1 MELLNKACTGK
12 NAFSC
17 YYISGIF
24 IQGVKDLIDKDMTKA
39 FQYSLKACDLGNM
52 YACANVSQVVCL
64 TVQMLPFAK
73 GLILLLLFIMCHL
86 SHAMQCKK
94 LNYDYKDD
102 NNDKKKLSFP
112 VMTG

>member
-12 NAFSC
+12 NAYSC

-52 YACANVSQVVCL
+52 YACANVSQVNSLFDCANVAFCKR
-64 TVQMLPFAK
+64 VNFAAS
-73 GLILLLLFIMCHL
+73 LYYV
-86 SHAMQCKK
+86 S
-94 LNYDYKDD
+94 
-102 NNDKKKLSFP
+102 SF
-112 VMTG
+112 TCYAI